1 MNETIDGFVSHVT
14 DDGRLYC
21 HLQGPGND
29 KLYEMQQEL
38 MTIYAQVNICSIST
52 AMLIAIRLENY
63 SEYMSSPTRL
73 SPPWI
78 VSCDDKR
85 KEITHSL
92 KAVPC
97 V

>member
-1 MNETIDGFVSHVT
+1 MQVNETIDGFVSHVT

-38 MTIYAQVNICSIST
+38 MTIYAQVNTCLISIV
-52 AMLIAIRLENY
+52 IKNY

-73 SPPWI
+73 I
-78 VSCDDKR
+78 VASKGAR
-85 KEITHSL
+85 ALIWLPIWTST
-92 KAVPC
+92 PTI
-97 V
+97 